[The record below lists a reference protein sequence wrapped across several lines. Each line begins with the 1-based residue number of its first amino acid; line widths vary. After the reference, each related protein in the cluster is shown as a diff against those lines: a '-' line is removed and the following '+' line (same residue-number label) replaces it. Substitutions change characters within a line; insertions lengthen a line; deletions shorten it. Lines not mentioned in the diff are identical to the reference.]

1 MRAVRCG
8 YCAKAIP
15 EGSHAMRKR
24 GYTGFYCSCECL
36 VLDTRIG
43 YEEIV
48 TDKLVQEDKECNGID
63 WEEINEENNAISM

>member
-24 GYTGFYCSCECL
+24 GYTGFYCSCKCL
-36 VLDTRIG
+36 ILDTRIG

-63 WEEINEENNAISM
+63 WEES

>member
-15 EGSHAMRKR
+15 EGSHAIRKR
-24 GYTGFYCSCECL
+24 GYTGFYCSCKCL
-36 VLDTRIG
+36 ILDTRIG

-48 TDKLVQEDKECNGID
+48 TDKLVQEDKECNGVD
-63 WEEINEENNAISM
+63 WEES

>member
-1 MRAVRCG
+1 MRVVRCG

-24 GYTGFYCSCECL
+24 GYTGFYCSCKCL
-36 VLDTRIG
+36 ILDTRIG

-63 WEEINEENNAISM
+63 W